1 VSEDERSAGQVR
13 FASFQARVK
22 MGCPFA
28 VPALRIEGKYIKIDS
43 RSRRIDFEG
52 FFYEA
57 DYRKKISDCQV

>member
-1 VSEDERSAGQVR
+1 
-13 FASFQARVK
+13 